1 MDFLDKHGSSLILS
15 QCRIRVRIA
24 MKLVLIGMVEQRF
37 IFSTDG
43 RALLYERKKCD
54 EVVAKHSSVIV
65 ETRDHAR

>member
-1 MDFLDKHGSSLILS
+1 VFSS
-15 QCRIRVRIA
+15 QRIA